1 MTAVKIYT
9 CILAT
14 IPGKRN
20 RQIKITL
27 RLTQDSG
34 HGKLVQ
40 LVFVSHMLYM
50 TKFYCSLSFARQYS
64 SVTDLEKSRHIMAL
78 ALTLYIID
86 SF

>member
-1 MTAVKIYT
+1 MTAIKIYT

-20 RQIKITL
+20 QQITL

-40 LVFVSHMLYM
+40 LMFVSHMLYM

-64 SVTDLEKSRHIMAL
+64 SVTNLEKSRHIMAL
-78 ALTLYIID
+78 ALTLYLID
-86 SF
+86 SI